1 LFFVSF
7 ALVRF
12 GLNQLLTIST
22 SSLSY
27 LTRKTA
33 FKRLNS
39 DVPVTWR
46 NPEAEVNEGV
56 FEGQFSS
63 SSSFRSFILL
73 QQSELTYIYTDAEN
87 KKELVQD
94 LTKKAK
100 QVEYLIRAL
109 PDKEG
114 VEGSVSFV
122 LSFPLVLARSRN

>member
-1 LFFVSF
+1 M
-7 ALVRF
+7 
-12 GLNQLLTIST
+12 
-22 SSLSY
+22 
-27 LTRKTA
+27 
-33 FKRLNS
+33 
-39 DVPVTWR
+39 
-46 NPEAEVNEGV
+46 NEGV